1 MGGKGLIA
9 HLVVVMCIDNV
20 PHLLC
25 SSLSDTSTHPVG
37 MLAGWIGRHRK
48 PPVQLQMHPG
58 ARESTKSKDSH
69 LYGKSVKVHYST
81 GQRGS
86 APFTVYATW
95 FTQYIYH
102 ERYLRKLKVV
112 TDKVDKLCKF

>member
-58 ARESTKSKDSH
+58 ACESTESKDIH
-69 LYGKSVKVHYST
+69 LHGKSEKVHYST
-81 GQRGS
+81 G
-86 APFTVYATW
+86 PTTIIHW
-95 FTQYIYH
+95 CI
-102 ERYLRKLKVV
+102 KVKSEILNSELWRSKNLAQIAHV
-112 TDKVDKLCKF
+112 